1 MKHPTARWCVG
12 CDAKKNRANC
22 ARCDI
27 VPQCGS
33 LGAWG
38 VRKHRL
44 ALSPC
49 PPPRFAIIAGF
60 SAKCTHSRIHAMITL
75 SNLRLQRG
83 QKVLLESANAR
94 IDIGQR
100 VGVIGRNGTGKS
112 SLFALLRGEL
122 HDDAGDVS
130 IPANWV
136 IAHVAQEMP
145 ETEVSA
151 LSYVLAGDDEL
162 SRLNAELAQAEH
174 INDGVA
180 MAHCHTELARI
191 EAYSAPARAAQLLNG
206 LGFAQNLQ
214 DNPVNSFS
222 GGWRMRLNLARALMC
237 RSDLLLLDE
246 PTNHLDLDTVLWLEQ
261 YLKSHPATQL
271 IISHDRD
278 FLDALCTHI
287 IEVAQQTLTL
297 YKGNYTQFERI
308 RGERLA
314 QQQAQYVQQQRHIS
328 HLQSYI
334 NRFRAQA
341 TKARQAQ
348 SRIKALDRLELV
360 AAAHLDSP
368 FTFEFAE
375 LNDLPNPLM
384 QTDGVRLGYGDKILL
399 DKVAFSIQSHDR
411 IGLLGMNG
419 AGKSTLIKA
428 LAQELTP
435 ISGSITSAQ
444 NLRIGYFSQQHL
456 DTLREDESPL
466 WHMQRLAPLEN
477 VQLLRNFLGGFHFQ
491 GDRVGESIENFSGGE
506 KARLALALLI
516 WQKPHLLLL
525 DEPTN
530 HLDLDMRHALTVALQ
545 QFNGALIVVSHDRSL
560 LANCVDDFWL
570 VADGAVRP
578 FEGDLDDYRAWCA
591 KSWQLFKQS
600 ANDDAGSDA
609 SEVVNKKEARQQAA
623 QLRTALNAA
632 QKPLKQKLNTLEKS
646 LQQAQT
652 EQTTVQAWLASEA
665 AYGAEHKDQLAQ
677 SVRRSSE
684 LSAQIEQL
692 EEQWLMLHEE
702 LEAIELQLT
711 QTQ

>member
-1 MKHPTARWCVG
+1 
-12 CDAKKNRANC
+12 
-22 ARCDI
+22 
-27 VPQCGS
+27 
-33 LGAWG
+33 
-38 VRKHRL
+38 
-44 ALSPC
+44 
-49 PPPRFAIIAGF
+49 
-60 SAKCTHSRIHAMITL
+60 MITI

-83 QKVLLESANAR
+83 SKVLLENANAR

-122 HDDAGDVS
+122 HADAGDVI
-130 IPANWV
+130 IPAHWV
-136 IAHVAQEMP
+136 LAHVAQEMP
-145 ETEVSA
+145 ETDESA
-151 LSYVLAGDDEL
+151 LDYVLAGDAEL
-162 SRLNAELAQAEH
+162 VELNAELARAEQAD
-174 INDGVA
+174 DGTQI
-180 MAHCHTELARI
+180 AHCHAELARI
-191 EAYSAPARAAQLLNG
+191 DAYSAPARAAQLLNG

-214 DNPVNSFS
+214 SNPVSAFS

-278 FLDALCTHI
+278 FLDALCTHT
-287 IEVAQQTLTL
+287 IEVAQQTLTS
-297 YKGNYTQFERI
+297 YKGNYTQFERT
-308 RGERLA
+308 RAERLL
-314 QQQAQYVQQQRHIS
+314 QQQAQYTQQQRHIA

-334 NRFRAQA
+334 DRFRAKA

-348 SRIKALDRLELV
+348 SRIKALDRLELI
-360 AAAHLDSP
+360 APAHLDSP

-384 QTDGVRLGYGDKILL
+384 QTDGISLGYGDKPLL
-399 DKVAFSIQSHDR
+399 QKVAFSIQSHDR

-435 ISGSITSAQ
+435 QTGAITTAQ

-466 WHMQRLAPLEN
+466 WHMQKLAPNEN
-477 VQLLRNFLGGFHFQ
+477 LQILRNYLGGFHFQ
-491 GDRVGESIENFSGGE
+491 GERVTESIRDFSGGE

-570 VADGAVRP
+570 VADGTVKP

-591 KSWQLFKQS
+591 QSWQLFKQS
-600 ANDDAGSDA
+600 THDKKTDPN
-609 SEVVNKKEARQQAA
+609 SENAENESSQNKKEARQQAA
-623 QLRTALNAA
+623 QRRNALNAA
-632 QKPLKQKLNTLEKS
+632 QKPLKQKLVKLEKLLEAAQKENAE
-646 LQQAQT
+646 LQN
-652 EQTTVQAWLASEA
+652 WLASEA
-665 AYGAEHKDQLAQ
+665 AYAPEHKDQLA
-677 SVRRSSE
+677 STVRRNSE
-684 LSAQIEQL
+684 LTAQIADL
-692 EEQWLMLHEE
+692 EEQWLALHEE
-702 LEAIELQLT
+702 LEAIEQALELA
-711 QTQ
+711 

>member
-1 MKHPTARWCVG
+1 
-12 CDAKKNRANC
+12 
-22 ARCDI
+22 
-27 VPQCGS
+27 
-33 LGAWG
+33 
-38 VRKHRL
+38 
-44 ALSPC
+44 
-49 PPPRFAIIAGF
+49 
-60 SAKCTHSRIHAMITL
+60 MITIT
-75 SNLRLQRG
+75 NLRLQRG

-94 IDIGQR
+94 VDIGQR

-122 HDDAGDVS
+122 HGDAGDVS
-130 IPANWV
+130 IPSNWV

-145 ETEVSA
+145 ETEMSA
-151 LSYVLAGDDEL
+151 LDYVLEGDEEL
-162 SRLNAELAQAEH
+162 MRLKAELKIAEEQ
-174 INDGVA
+174 NDGVA
-180 MAHCHTELARI
+180 IAHCHSEWARI
-191 EAYSAPARAAQLLNG
+191 DAYSAPARAGQLLNG
-206 LGFAQNLQ
+206 LGFAQSLQ
-214 DNPVNSFS
+214 GNPVNSFS

-278 FLDALCTHI
+278 FLDTLCTHI
-287 IEVAQQTLTL
+287 IEVAQQTLTS

-314 QQQAQYVQQQRHIS
+314 QQQALYAQQQRHIA

-334 NRFRAQA
+334 DRFRAKA

-375 LNDLPNPLM
+375 LHDLPNPLM
-384 QTDGVRLGYGDKILL
+384 QTDGIQLGYGDKTLL

-435 ISGSITSAQ
+435 LSGSITTAQ

-466 WHMQRLAPLEN
+466 WHMQRLAPNEN
-477 VQLLRNFLGGFHFQ
+477 VQVLRNFLGGFHFQ
-491 GDRVGESIENFSGGE
+491 GDRVIERITNFSGGE

-570 VADGAVRP
+570 VANGTVKP
-578 FEGDLDDYRAWCA
+578 FDGDLEDYRAWCA
-591 KSWQLFKQS
+591 KSWQLYQHDKNQANAQESLAESQS
-600 ANDDAGSDA
+600 N
-609 SEVVNKKEARQQAA
+609 VNKREARQQAT
-623 QLRTALNAA
+623 QNRIALANA
-632 QKPLKQKLNTLEKS
+632 QKPLKQQLAKLEKTLHS
-646 LQQAQT
+646 AQT
-652 EQTTVQAWLASEA
+652 EHSELQNWLASES
-665 AYGAEHKDQLAQ
+665 AYAPEHKDSLAEK
-677 SVRRSSE
+677 VRRTSE
-684 LSAQIEQL
+684 LSAQIEAL
-692 EEQWLMLHEE
+692 EEEWLLLHEQ
-702 LEAIELQLT
+702 LEAIENEMSA
-711 QTQ
+711 

>member
-1 MKHPTARWCVG
+1 
-12 CDAKKNRANC
+12 
-22 ARCDI
+22 
-27 VPQCGS
+27 
-33 LGAWG
+33 
-38 VRKHRL
+38 
-44 ALSPC
+44 
-49 PPPRFAIIAGF
+49 
-60 SAKCTHSRIHAMITL
+60 MITL

-83 QKVLLESANAR
+83 QKVLLENANAR

-100 VGVIGRNGTGKS
+100 VGIIGRNGTGKS

-122 HDDAGDVS
+122 HADAGDVI
-130 IPANWV
+130 IPAHWV
-136 IAHVAQEMP
+136 LAHVAQEMP
-145 ETEVSA
+145 ETDESA
-151 LSYVLAGDDEL
+151 LDYVLAGDGEL
-162 SRLNAELAQAEH
+162 VELNAELARAEQAD
-174 INDGVA
+174 DGTQI
-180 MAHCHTELARI
+180 AHCHAELARI
-191 EAYSAPARAAQLLNG
+191 DAYSAPARAAQLLNG

-214 DNPVNSFS
+214 SNPVSSFS

-278 FLDALCTHI
+278 FLDALCTHT
-287 IEVAQQTLTL
+287 IEVAQQTLTS
-297 YKGNYTQFERI
+297 YKGNYTQFERT
-308 RGERLA
+308 RAERLL
-314 QQQAQYVQQQRHIS
+314 QQQAQYAQQQRHIA

-334 NRFRAQA
+334 DRFRAKA

-348 SRIKALDRLELV
+348 SRIKALDRLELI
-360 AAAHLDSP
+360 APAHLDSP

-384 QTDGVRLGYGDKILL
+384 QTDGISLGYGDKTLL
-399 DKVAFSIQSHDR
+399 HKVAFSIQSHDR

-435 ISGSITSAQ
+435 LTGTITTAQ

-466 WHMQRLAPLEN
+466 WHMQKLAPDEN
-477 VQLLRNFLGGFHFQ
+477 WQILRNYLGGFHFQ
-491 GDRVGESIENFSGGE
+491 GERVTESIRDFSGGE

-570 VADGAVRP
+570 VADGTVKP

-591 KSWQLFKQS
+591 QSWQLFKQS
-600 ANDDAGSDA
+600 AHDKKTDPNNENGENES
-609 SEVVNKKEARQQAA
+609 SQNKKEARQQAA
-623 QLRTALNAA
+623 QRRNALNAA
-632 QKPLKQKLNTLEKS
+632 QKPLKQKLEKLEKQLEAAQKENTE
-646 LQQAQT
+646 LQN
-652 EQTTVQAWLASEA
+652 WLASEA
-665 AYGAEHKDQLAQ
+665 AYAPEHKDQLANA
-677 SVRRSSE
+677 VRRNSE
-684 LSAQIEQL
+684 LTAQITEL
-692 EEQWLMLHEE
+692 EEQWLALHEE
-702 LEAIELQLT
+702 LETIERELELS
-711 QTQ
+711 

>member
-1 MKHPTARWCVG
+1 
-12 CDAKKNRANC
+12 
-22 ARCDI
+22 
-27 VPQCGS
+27 
-33 LGAWG
+33 
-38 VRKHRL
+38 
-44 ALSPC
+44 
-49 PPPRFAIIAGF
+49 
-60 SAKCTHSRIHAMITL
+60 MITI

-83 QKVLLESANAR
+83 SKVLLENANAR

-122 HDDAGDVS
+122 HADAGDVI
-130 IPANWV
+130 IPAHWV
-136 IAHVAQEMP
+136 LAHVAQEMP
-145 ETEVSA
+145 ETDESA
-151 LSYVLAGDDEL
+151 LDYVLAGDAEL
-162 SRLNAELAQAEH
+162 VELNAELARAEQAD
-174 INDGVA
+174 DGTQI
-180 MAHCHTELARI
+180 AHCHAELARI
-191 EAYSAPARAAQLLNG
+191 DAYSAPARAAQLLNG

-214 DNPVNSFS
+214 SNPVSSFS

-261 YLKSHPATQL
+261 YLKSHSATQL

-278 FLDALCTHI
+278 FLDALCTHT
-287 IEVAQQTLTL
+287 IEVAQQTLTS
-297 YKGNYTQFERI
+297 YKGNYSQFERT
-308 RGERLA
+308 RAERLL
-314 QQQAQYVQQQRHIS
+314 QQQAQYAQQQRHIA

-334 NRFRAQA
+334 DRFRAKA

-348 SRIKALDRLELV
+348 SRIKALDRLELI
-360 AAAHLDSP
+360 APAHLDSP

-384 QTDGVRLGYGDKILL
+384 QTDGISLGYGDQPLL
-399 DKVAFSIQSHDR
+399 QKVAFSIQSHDR

-428 LAQELTP
+428 LAQELAPLT
-435 ISGSITSAQ
+435 GAITTAQ

-466 WHMQRLAPLEN
+466 WHMQKLAPDEN
-477 VQLLRNFLGGFHFQ
+477 WQILRNYLGGFHFQ
-491 GDRVGESIENFSGGE
+491 GERVTESIRDFSGGE

-570 VADGAVRP
+570 VADGTVKP

-591 KSWQLFKQS
+591 QSWQLFKQS
-600 ANDDAGSDA
+600 THDKKTDPNNENGENES
-609 SEVVNKKEARQQAA
+609 SQNKKEARQQAA
-623 QLRTALNAA
+623 QRRNALNAA
-632 QKPLKQKLNTLEKS
+632 QKPLKQKLIKLEKQLEAAQKENTE
-646 LQQAQT
+646 LQN
-652 EQTTVQAWLASEA
+652 WLASEA
-665 AYGAEHKDQLAQ
+665 AYAPEHKDQLA
-677 SVRRSSE
+677 STVRRNSE
-684 LSAQIEQL
+684 LTAQIADL
-692 EEQWLMLHEE
+692 EEQWLALHEE
-702 LEAIELQLT
+702 LEAIEQALELA
-711 QTQ
+711 

>member
-1 MKHPTARWCVG
+1 
-12 CDAKKNRANC
+12 
-22 ARCDI
+22 
-27 VPQCGS
+27 
-33 LGAWG
+33 
-38 VRKHRL
+38 
-44 ALSPC
+44 
-49 PPPRFAIIAGF
+49 
-60 SAKCTHSRIHAMITL
+60 MINI

-83 QKVLLESANAR
+83 QKVLLENANAR
-94 IDIGQR
+94 IDVGQR
-100 VGVIGRNGTGKS
+100 IGIIGRNGTGKS

-122 HDDAGDVS
+122 HADMGDVH
-130 IPANWV
+130 IPAQWV

-145 ETEVSA
+145 ETDMSA
-151 LSYVLAGDDEL
+151 LDYVLAGD
-162 SRLNAELAQAEH
+162 AELLELNHALAKAETD
-174 INDGVA
+174 NDGTHI
-180 MAHCHTELARI
+180 AHCHAELARI
-191 EAYSAPARAAQLLNG
+191 DAYSAPSRAAQLLNG

-214 DNPVNSFS
+214 SNAVNSFS

-278 FLDALCTHI
+278 FLDALCTHT
-287 IEVAQQTLTL
+287 IEVAQQTLTS
-297 YKGNYTQFERI
+297 YKGNYSQFERT
-308 RGERLA
+308 RAERLL
-314 QQQAQYVQQQRHIS
+314 QQQAQYAQQQRHIA

-334 NRFRAQA
+334 DRFRAKA

-348 SRIKALDRLELV
+348 SRIKALDRLELI
-360 AAAHLDSP
+360 APAHLDSP

-384 QTDGVRLGYGDKILL
+384 QTDDISLGYGDKTLL
-399 DKVAFSIQSHDR
+399 HKVAFSIQSHDR

-435 ISGSITSAQ
+435 LTGEITTAQ

-466 WHMQRLAPLEN
+466 WHMQKLAPEANL
-477 VQLLRNFLGGFHFQ
+477 QLLRNYLGGFHFQ
-491 GDRVGESIENFSGGE
+491 GDRVTESIENFSGGE

-570 VADGAVRP
+570 VADGTVKP
-578 FEGDLDDYRAWCA
+578 FDGDLDDYRAWCA
-591 KSWQLFKQS
+591 QSWQLFKRSTHES
-600 ANDDAGSDA
+600 AKNAENSDDAGNNDSTQ
-609 SEVVNKKEARQQAA
+609 NKKEARQQAA
-623 QLRTALNAA
+623 QRRTALNAA
-632 QKPLKQKLNTLEKS
+632 QKPLKQQLEKCEKQLEAAQKENTE
-646 LQQAQT
+646 LQN
-652 EQTTVQAWLASEA
+652 WLASEA
-665 AYGAEHKDQLAQ
+665 AYAPEHKDQLATA
-677 SVRRSSE
+677 VRRNSE
-684 LSAQIEQL
+684 LNAQIAQL
-692 EEQWLMLHEE
+692 EEQWLELHEE
-702 LEAIELQLT
+702 LEAIERELALP
-711 QTQ
+711 

>member
-1 MKHPTARWCVG
+1 
-12 CDAKKNRANC
+12 
-22 ARCDI
+22 
-27 VPQCGS
+27 
-33 LGAWG
+33 
-38 VRKHRL
+38 
-44 ALSPC
+44 
-49 PPPRFAIIAGF
+49 
-60 SAKCTHSRIHAMITL
+60 MITIT
-75 SNLRLQRG
+75 NLRLQRG

-94 IDIGQR
+94 VDIGQR

-122 HDDAGDVS
+122 HGDAGDVS
-130 IPANWV
+130 IPSNWV

-145 ETEVSA
+145 ETEMSA
-151 LSYVLAGDDEL
+151 LDYVLEGDEEL
-162 SRLNAELAQAEH
+162 MRLKAELKIAEEQ
-174 INDGVA
+174 NDGVA
-180 MAHCHTELARI
+180 IAHCHSELARI
-191 EAYSAPARAAQLLNG
+191 DAYSAPARAGQLLNG
-206 LGFAQNLQ
+206 LGFAQSLQ
-214 DNPVNSFS
+214 GNPVNSFS

-278 FLDALCTHI
+278 FLDTLCTHI
-287 IEVAQQTLTL
+287 IEVAQQTLTS

-314 QQQAQYVQQQRHIS
+314 QQQALYAQQQRHIA

-334 NRFRAQA
+334 DRFRAKA

-375 LNDLPNPLM
+375 LHDLPNPLM
-384 QTDGVRLGYGDKILL
+384 QTDGIRLGYGEKVLLSKI
-399 DKVAFSIQSHDR
+399 AFSIQSHDR

-435 ISGSITSAQ
+435 LSGSITTAQ

-466 WHMQRLAPLEN
+466 WHMQRLAPNEN
-477 VQLLRNFLGGFHFQ
+477 VQVLRNFLGGFHFQ
-491 GDRVGESIENFSGGE
+491 GDRVIERITNFSGGE

-570 VADGAVRP
+570 VANGTVKP
-578 FEGDLDDYRAWCA
+578 FDGDLEDYRAWCA
-591 KSWQLFKQS
+591 KSWQLYQHDKNQANAQEPLAESQS
-600 ANDDAGSDA
+600 N
-609 SEVVNKKEARQQAA
+609 VNKREARQQAT
-623 QLRTALNAA
+623 QNRIALANA
-632 QKPLKQKLNTLEKS
+632 QKPLKQQLAKLEKTLHS
-646 LQQAQT
+646 AQT
-652 EQTTVQAWLASEA
+652 EHSELQNWLASES
-665 AYGAEHKDQLAQ
+665 AYAPEHKDSLAEK
-677 SVRRSSE
+677 VRRTSE
-684 LSAQIEQL
+684 LSAQIEAL
-692 EEQWLMLHEE
+692 EEEWLLLHEQ
-702 LEAIELQLT
+702 LEAIENEMSA
-711 QTQ
+711 

>member
-1 MKHPTARWCVG
+1 
-12 CDAKKNRANC
+12 
-22 ARCDI
+22 
-27 VPQCGS
+27 
-33 LGAWG
+33 
-38 VRKHRL
+38 
-44 ALSPC
+44 
-49 PPPRFAIIAGF
+49 
-60 SAKCTHSRIHAMITL
+60 MITL

-83 QKVLLESANAR
+83 QKVLLENANAR

-100 VGVIGRNGTGKS
+100 VGIIGRNGTGKS

-122 HDDAGDVS
+122 HADAGDVI
-130 IPANWV
+130 IPAHWV
-136 IAHVAQEMP
+136 LAHVAQEMP
-145 ETEVSA
+145 ETDESA
-151 LSYVLAGDDEL
+151 LDYVLAGDAEL
-162 SRLNAELAQAEH
+162 VELNAELTRAEQAD
-174 INDGVA
+174 DGTQI
-180 MAHCHTELARI
+180 AHCHAELARI
-191 EAYSAPARAAQLLNG
+191 DAYSAPARAAQLLNG

-214 DNPVNSFS
+214 SNPVSSFS

-278 FLDALCTHI
+278 FLDALCTHT
-287 IEVAQQTLTL
+287 IEVAQQTLTS
-297 YKGNYTQFERI
+297 YKGNYTQFERT
-308 RGERLA
+308 RAERLL
-314 QQQAQYVQQQRHIS
+314 QQQAQYAQQQRHIA

-334 NRFRAQA
+334 DRFRAKA

-348 SRIKALDRLELV
+348 SRIKALDRLELI
-360 AAAHLDSP
+360 APAHLDSP

-384 QTDGVRLGYGDKILL
+384 QTDGISLGYGDKPLL
-399 DKVAFSIQSHDR
+399 QKVAFSIQSHDR

-435 ISGSITSAQ
+435 LTGTITTAQ

-466 WHMQRLAPLEN
+466 WHMQKLAPDEN
-477 VQLLRNFLGGFHFQ
+477 WQILRNYLGGFHFQ
-491 GDRVGESIENFSGGE
+491 GERVTESIRDFSGGE

-570 VADGAVRP
+570 VADGTVKP

-591 KSWQLFKQS
+591 QSWQLFKQS
-600 ANDDAGSDA
+600 AHDKKTDPNNENGENES
-609 SEVVNKKEARQQAA
+609 SQNKKEARQQAA
-623 QLRTALNAA
+623 QRRNALNAA
-632 QKPLKQKLNTLEKS
+632 QKPLKQKLEKLEKQLEAAQKENTE
-646 LQQAQT
+646 LQN
-652 EQTTVQAWLASEA
+652 WLASEA
-665 AYGAEHKDQLAQ
+665 AYAPEHKDQLATA
-677 SVRRSSE
+677 VRRNSE
-684 LSAQIEQL
+684 LTAQIAEL
-692 EEQWLMLHEE
+692 EEQWLALHEE
-702 LEAIELQLT
+702 LETIEQVLELS
-711 QTQ
+711 

>member
-1 MKHPTARWCVG
+1 
-12 CDAKKNRANC
+12 
-22 ARCDI
+22 
-27 VPQCGS
+27 
-33 LGAWG
+33 
-38 VRKHRL
+38 
-44 ALSPC
+44 
-49 PPPRFAIIAGF
+49 
-60 SAKCTHSRIHAMITL
+60 MITL

-83 QKVLLESANAR
+83 QKVLLENANAR

-100 VGVIGRNGTGKS
+100 VGIIGRNGTGKS
-112 SLFALLRGEL
+112 SLFALLRSEL
-122 HDDAGDVS
+122 HADAGDVI
-130 IPANWV
+130 IPAHWV
-136 IAHVAQEMP
+136 LAHVAQEMP
-145 ETEVSA
+145 ETDESA
-151 LSYVLAGDDEL
+151 LDYVLAGDAEL
-162 SRLNAELAQAEH
+162 VELNAELTRAEQAD
-174 INDGVA
+174 DGTQI
-180 MAHCHTELARI
+180 AHCHAELARI
-191 EAYSAPARAAQLLNG
+191 DAYSAPARAAQLLNG

-214 DNPVNSFS
+214 SNPVSSFS

-278 FLDALCTHI
+278 FLDALCTHT
-287 IEVAQQTLTL
+287 IEVAQQTLTS
-297 YKGNYTQFERI
+297 YKGNYTQFERT
-308 RGERLA
+308 RAERLL
-314 QQQAQYVQQQRHIS
+314 QQQAQYAQQQRHIA

-334 NRFRAQA
+334 DRFRAKA

-348 SRIKALDRLELV
+348 SRIKALDRLELI
-360 AAAHLDSP
+360 APAHLDSP

-384 QTDGVRLGYGDKILL
+384 QTDGISLGYGDKTLL
-399 DKVAFSIQSHDR
+399 HKVAFSIQSHDR

-435 ISGSITSAQ
+435 LTGTITTAQ

-466 WHMQRLAPLEN
+466 WHMQKLAPDEN
-477 VQLLRNFLGGFHFQ
+477 WQILRNYLGGFHFQ
-491 GDRVGESIENFSGGE
+491 GERVTESIRDFSGGE

-570 VADGAVRP
+570 VADGTVKP

-591 KSWQLFKQS
+591 QSWQLFKQS
-600 ANDDAGSDA
+600 THDKKSDPN
-609 SEVVNKKEARQQAA
+609 SENSESESSQNKKEARQQAA
-623 QLRTALNAA
+623 QRRNALNAA
-632 QKPLKQKLNTLEKS
+632 QKPLKQKLEKLEKQLEAAQKENTE
-646 LQQAQT
+646 LQN
-652 EQTTVQAWLASEA
+652 WLASEA
-665 AYGAEHKDQLAQ
+665 AYAPEHKDQLANA
-677 SVRRSSE
+677 VRRNSE
-684 LSAQIEQL
+684 LTAQITEL
-692 EEQWLMLHEE
+692 EEQWLALHEE
-702 LEAIELQLT
+702 LETIERELELS
-711 QTQ
+711 

>member
-1 MKHPTARWCVG
+1 
-12 CDAKKNRANC
+12 
-22 ARCDI
+22 
-27 VPQCGS
+27 
-33 LGAWG
+33 
-38 VRKHRL
+38 
-44 ALSPC
+44 
-49 PPPRFAIIAGF
+49 
-60 SAKCTHSRIHAMITL
+60 MITL

-83 QKVLLESANAR
+83 QKVLLENANAR

-100 VGVIGRNGTGKS
+100 VGIIGRNGTGKS

-122 HDDAGDVS
+122 HADAGDVI
-130 IPANWV
+130 IPAHWV
-136 IAHVAQEMP
+136 LAHVAQEMP
-145 ETEVSA
+145 ETDESA
-151 LSYVLAGDDEL
+151 LDYVLAGDGEL
-162 SRLNAELAQAEH
+162 VELNAELARAEQAD
-174 INDGVA
+174 DGTQI
-180 MAHCHTELARI
+180 AHCHAELARI
-191 EAYSAPARAAQLLNG
+191 DAYSAPARAAQLLNG

-214 DNPVNSFS
+214 SNPVSSFS

-278 FLDALCTHI
+278 FLDALCTHT
-287 IEVAQQTLTL
+287 IEVAQQTLTS
-297 YKGNYTQFERI
+297 YKGNYTQFERT
-308 RGERLA
+308 RAERLL
-314 QQQAQYVQQQRHIS
+314 QQQAQYAQQQRHIA

-334 NRFRAQA
+334 DRFRAKA

-348 SRIKALDRLELV
+348 SRIKALDRLELI
-360 AAAHLDSP
+360 APAHLDSP

-384 QTDGVRLGYGDKILL
+384 QTDGISLGYGDKTLL
-399 DKVAFSIQSHDR
+399 HKVAFSIQSHDR

-435 ISGSITSAQ
+435 LTGTITTAQ

-466 WHMQRLAPLEN
+466 WHMQKLAPDEN
-477 VQLLRNFLGGFHFQ
+477 WQILRNYLGGFHFQ
-491 GDRVGESIENFSGGE
+491 GERVTESIRDFSGGE

-570 VADGAVRP
+570 VADGTVKP

-591 KSWQLFKQS
+591 QSWQLFKQS
-600 ANDDAGSDA
+600 THDKKSDPN
-609 SEVVNKKEARQQAA
+609 SENSESESSQNKKEARQQAA
-623 QLRTALNAA
+623 QRRNALNAA
-632 QKPLKQKLNTLEKS
+632 QKPLKQKLEKLEKQLEAAQKENTE
-646 LQQAQT
+646 LQN
-652 EQTTVQAWLASEA
+652 WLASEA
-665 AYGAEHKDQLAQ
+665 AYAPEHKDQLANA
-677 SVRRSSE
+677 VRRNSE
-684 LSAQIEQL
+684 LTAQITEL
-692 EEQWLMLHEE
+692 EEQWLALHEE
-702 LEAIELQLT
+702 LETIERELELS
-711 QTQ
+711 

>member
-1 MKHPTARWCVG
+1 
-12 CDAKKNRANC
+12 
-22 ARCDI
+22 
-27 VPQCGS
+27 
-33 LGAWG
+33 
-38 VRKHRL
+38 
-44 ALSPC
+44 
-49 PPPRFAIIAGF
+49 
-60 SAKCTHSRIHAMITL
+60 MITI

-83 QKVLLESANAR
+83 QKVLLENANAR

-100 VGVIGRNGTGKS
+100 VGIIGRNGTGKS
-112 SLFALLRGEL
+112 SLFALLRSEL
-122 HDDAGDVS
+122 HADAGDVI
-130 IPANWV
+130 IPAHWV
-136 IAHVAQEMP
+136 LAHVAQEMP
-145 ETEVSA
+145 ETDESA
-151 LSYVLAGDDEL
+151 LDYVLAGDAEL
-162 SRLNAELAQAEH
+162 VELNAELARAEQAD
-174 INDGVA
+174 DGTQI
-180 MAHCHTELARI
+180 AHCHAELARI
-191 EAYSAPARAAQLLNG
+191 DAYSAPARAAQLLNG

-214 DNPVNSFS
+214 SNPVSSFS

-261 YLKSHPATQL
+261 YLKSHSATQL

-278 FLDALCTHI
+278 FLDALCTHT
-287 IEVAQQTLTL
+287 IEVAQQTLTS
-297 YKGNYTQFERI
+297 YKGNYSQFERT
-308 RGERLA
+308 RAERLL
-314 QQQAQYVQQQRHIS
+314 QQQAQYAQQQRHIA

-334 NRFRAQA
+334 DRFRAKA

-348 SRIKALDRLELV
+348 SRIKALDRLELI
-360 AAAHLDSP
+360 APAHLDSP

-384 QTDGVRLGYGDKILL
+384 QTDGISLGYGDQPLL
-399 DKVAFSIQSHDR
+399 QKVAFSIQSHDR

-435 ISGSITSAQ
+435 QTGTITTAQ

-466 WHMQRLAPLEN
+466 WHMQKLAPDEN
-477 VQLLRNFLGGFHFQ
+477 WQILRNYLGGFHFQ
-491 GDRVGESIENFSGGE
+491 GERVTESIRDFSGGE

-570 VADGAVRP
+570 VADGTVKP

-591 KSWQLFKQS
+591 QSWQLFKQS
-600 ANDDAGSDA
+600 THDKKTDPNNENGENES
-609 SEVVNKKEARQQAA
+609 SQNKKEARQQAA
-623 QLRTALNAA
+623 QRRNALNAA
-632 QKPLKQKLNTLEKS
+632 QKPLKQKLIKLEKQLEAAQKENTE
-646 LQQAQT
+646 LQN
-652 EQTTVQAWLASEA
+652 WLASEA
-665 AYGAEHKDQLAQ
+665 AYAPEHKDQLA
-677 SVRRSSE
+677 STVRRNSE
-684 LSAQIEQL
+684 LTAQIADL
-692 EEQWLMLHEE
+692 EEQWLALHEE
-702 LEAIELQLT
+702 LEAIEQALELA
-711 QTQ
+711 

>member
-1 MKHPTARWCVG
+1 
-12 CDAKKNRANC
+12 
-22 ARCDI
+22 
-27 VPQCGS
+27 
-33 LGAWG
+33 
-38 VRKHRL
+38 
-44 ALSPC
+44 
-49 PPPRFAIIAGF
+49 
-60 SAKCTHSRIHAMITL
+60 MITI

-83 QKVLLESANAR
+83 QKALLESANAR

-100 VGVIGRNGTGKS
+100 VGIIGRNGTGKS

-122 HDDAGDVS
+122 HADSGDVY

-145 ETEVSA
+145 ETDISA
-151 LSYVLAGDDEL
+151 LDYVLEGDDEL
-162 SRLNAELAQAEH
+162 MQLNAELAHAEQVD
-174 INDGVA
+174 DGTQI
-180 MAHCHTELARI
+180 AHCHAELARI
-191 EAYSAPARAAQLLNG
+191 DAYSAPARAAQLLNG

-214 DNPVNSFS
+214 SNPVSSFS

-278 FLDALCTHI
+278 FLDTLCTHV
-287 IEVAQQTLTL
+287 IEVAQQTLTS
-297 YKGNYTQFERI
+297 YKGNYTQFERT
-308 RGERLA
+308 RAERLL
-314 QQQAQYVQQQRHIS
+314 QQQAQYAQQQRHIS

-334 NRFRAQA
+334 DRFRAKA

-348 SRIKALDRLELV
+348 SRIKALDRLELI
-360 AAAHLDSP
+360 APAHLDSP

-384 QTDGVRLGYGDKILL
+384 QTDRINLGYGDNPLL
-399 DKVAFSIQSHDR
+399 QNVAFSIQSHDR

-428 LAQELTP
+428 LAQELAP
-435 ISGSITSAQ
+435 LSGSITTAQ

-466 WHMQRLAPLEN
+466 WHMQKLAPDANLQ
-477 VQLLRNFLGGFHFQ
+477 VLRNYLGGFHFQ
-491 GDRVGESIENFSGGE
+491 GDRVNESIQDFSGGE

-516 WQKPHLLLL
+516 WKKPHLLLL

-570 VADGAVRP
+570 VANGTVKP

-591 KSWQLFKQS
+591 QTWQLFKQS
-600 ANDDAGSDA
+600 THDSAKNTEDADS
-609 SEVVNKKEARQQAA
+609 SINKKEARQQAA
-623 QLRTALNAA
+623 QRRSALNAA
-632 QKPLKQKLNTLEKS
+632 QKPLKQKLAKVEKALETAQS
-646 LQQAQT
+646 EQSELQI
-652 EQTTVQAWLASEA
+652 WLASEA
-665 AYGAEHKDQLAQ
+665 AYASEHKDQLAL
-677 SVRRSSE
+677 SVRRNSE
-684 LSAQIEQL
+684 LDTQIAQL
-692 EEQWLMLHEE
+692 EEQWLELHEE
-702 LEAIELQLT
+702 LESIEQELN
-711 QTQ
+711 

>member
-1 MKHPTARWCVG
+1 
-12 CDAKKNRANC
+12 
-22 ARCDI
+22 
-27 VPQCGS
+27 
-33 LGAWG
+33 
-38 VRKHRL
+38 
-44 ALSPC
+44 
-49 PPPRFAIIAGF
+49 
-60 SAKCTHSRIHAMITL
+60 MITIT
-75 SNLRLQRG
+75 NLRLQRG

-94 IDIGQR
+94 VDIGQR

-122 HDDAGDVS
+122 HGDAGDVS
-130 IPANWV
+130 IPSNWV

-145 ETEVSA
+145 ETEMSA
-151 LSYVLAGDDEL
+151 LDYVLEGDEEL
-162 SRLNAELAQAEH
+162 MRLKAELKIAEEQ
-174 INDGVA
+174 NDGVA
-180 MAHCHTELARI
+180 IAHCHSELARI
-191 EAYSAPARAAQLLNG
+191 DAYSAPARAGQLLNG
-206 LGFAQNLQ
+206 LGFAQSLQ
-214 DNPVNSFS
+214 GNPVNSFS

-278 FLDALCTHI
+278 FLDTLCTHI
-287 IEVAQQTLTL
+287 IEVAQQTLTS

-314 QQQAQYVQQQRHIS
+314 QQQALYAQQQRHIA

-334 NRFRAQA
+334 DRFRAKA

-375 LNDLPNPLM
+375 LHDLPNPLM
-384 QTDGVRLGYGDKILL
+384 QTDGIRLGYGEKVLLSKIS
-399 DKVAFSIQSHDR
+399 FSIQSHDR

-435 ISGSITSAQ
+435 LSGSITTAQ

-466 WHMQRLAPLEN
+466 WHMQRLAPNEN
-477 VQLLRNFLGGFHFQ
+477 VQVLRNFLGGFHFQ
-491 GDRVGESIENFSGGE
+491 GDRVIERITNFSGGE

-570 VADGAVRP
+570 VANGTVKP
-578 FEGDLDDYRAWCA
+578 FDGDLEDYRAWCA
-591 KSWQLFKQS
+591 KSWQLYQHDKNQANAQESLAESQS
-600 ANDDAGSDA
+600 N
-609 SEVVNKKEARQQAA
+609 VNKREARQQAT
-623 QLRTALNAA
+623 QNRIALANA
-632 QKPLKQKLNTLEKS
+632 QKPLKQQLAKLEKTLHS
-646 LQQAQT
+646 AQT
-652 EQTTVQAWLASEA
+652 EHSELQNWLASES
-665 AYGAEHKDQLAQ
+665 AYAPEHKDSLAEK
-677 SVRRSSE
+677 VRRTSE
-684 LSAQIEQL
+684 LSAQIEAL
-692 EEQWLMLHEE
+692 EEEWLLLHEQ
-702 LEAIELQLT
+702 LEAIENEMSA
-711 QTQ
+711 

>member
-1 MKHPTARWCVG
+1 
-12 CDAKKNRANC
+12 
-22 ARCDI
+22 
-27 VPQCGS
+27 
-33 LGAWG
+33 
-38 VRKHRL
+38 
-44 ALSPC
+44 
-49 PPPRFAIIAGF
+49 
-60 SAKCTHSRIHAMITL
+60 MITL

-94 IDIGQR
+94 IDVGQR

-112 SLFALLRGEL
+112 SLFALLRGQL
-122 HDDAGDVS
+122 HGDAGDVR
-130 IPANWV
+130 IPTNWV

-145 ETEVSA
+145 ETEMSA
-151 LSYVLAGDDEL
+151 VDYVLEGDEEL
-162 SRLNAELAQAEH
+162 VRLNAELHIAEEQ
-174 INDGVA
+174 NDGVA

-191 EAYSAPARAAQLLNG
+191 DAYSAPARAAQLLNG

-214 DNPVNSFS
+214 ANAVNSFS

-261 YLKSHPATQL
+261 YLKTHPATQL

-287 IEVAQQTLTL
+287 IEVAQQTLTS

-308 RGERLA
+308 RGERLM
-314 QQQAQYVQQQRHIS
+314 QQQAQFAQQQRHIA

-334 NRFRAQA
+334 DRFRAQA

-384 QTDGVRLGYGDKILL
+384 QTDGIKLGYGDKVLL

-428 LAQELTP
+428 LAQELAPLT
-435 ISGSITSAQ
+435 GEVTTAQ

-466 WHMQRLAPLEN
+466 WHMQRLAPNEN
-477 VQLLRNFLGGFHFQ
+477 VQVLRNYLGGFHFQ
-491 GDRVGESIENFSGGE
+491 GDRVVEAITNFSGGE

-570 VADGAVRP
+570 VADGTVKP

-591 KSWQLFKQS
+591 KSWQLFKQDQREQPNAS
-600 ANDDAGSDA
+600 NANNTNDADS
-609 SEVVNKKEARQQAA
+609 SNLNKREARQQAT
-623 QLRTALNAA
+623 QNRIALANA
-632 QKPLKQKLNTLEKS
+632 QKPLKQKLAKLEKALHS
-646 LQQAQT
+646 AQAEHSELQN
-652 EQTTVQAWLASEA
+652 WLAAES
-665 AYGAEHKDQLAQ
+665 AYAPEHKDTLADK
-677 SVRRSSE
+677 VRRTSE
-684 LSAQIEQL
+684 LAAQIETL
-692 EEQWLMLHEE
+692 EEDWLMLHEE
-702 LEAIELQLT
+702 LEAIETQLNV
-711 QTQ
+711 

>member
-1 MKHPTARWCVG
+1 
-12 CDAKKNRANC
+12 
-22 ARCDI
+22 
-27 VPQCGS
+27 
-33 LGAWG
+33 
-38 VRKHRL
+38 
-44 ALSPC
+44 
-49 PPPRFAIIAGF
+49 
-60 SAKCTHSRIHAMITL
+60 MITIT
-75 SNLRLQRG
+75 NLRLQRG

-94 IDIGQR
+94 VDIGQR

-122 HDDAGDVS
+122 HGDAGDVS
-130 IPANWV
+130 IPSNWV

-145 ETEVSA
+145 ETEMSA
-151 LSYVLAGDDEL
+151 LDYVLEGDEEL
-162 SRLNAELAQAEH
+162 MRLKAELKIAEEQ
-174 INDGVA
+174 NDGVA
-180 MAHCHTELARI
+180 IAHCHSEWARI
-191 EAYSAPARAAQLLNG
+191 DAYSAPARAGQLLNG
-206 LGFAQNLQ
+206 LGFAQSLQ
-214 DNPVNSFS
+214 GNPVNSFS

-278 FLDALCTHI
+278 FLDTLCTHI
-287 IEVAQQTLTL
+287 IEVAQQTLTS

-314 QQQAQYVQQQRHIS
+314 QQQALYAQQQRHIA

-334 NRFRAQA
+334 DRFRAKA

-360 AAAHLDSP
+360 ATAHLDSP

-375 LNDLPNPLM
+375 LHDLPNPLM
-384 QTDGVRLGYGDKILL
+384 QTDGIQLGYGDKTLL

-435 ISGSITSAQ
+435 LSGNITTAQ

-466 WHMQRLAPLEN
+466 WHMQRLAPNEN
-477 VQLLRNFLGGFHFQ
+477 VQVLRNFLGGFHFQ
-491 GDRVGESIENFSGGE
+491 GDRVIERITNFSGGE

-570 VADGAVRP
+570 VANGTVKP
-578 FEGDLDDYRAWCA
+578 FDGDLEDYRAWCA
-591 KSWQLFKQS
+591 KSWQLYQHDKNQANAQESLAESQS
-600 ANDDAGSDA
+600 N
-609 SEVVNKKEARQQAA
+609 VNKREARQQAT
-623 QLRTALNAA
+623 QNRIALANA
-632 QKPLKQKLNTLEKS
+632 QKPLKQQLAKLEKTLHS
-646 LQQAQT
+646 AQT
-652 EQTTVQAWLASEA
+652 EHSELQNWLASES
-665 AYGAEHKDQLAQ
+665 AYAPEHKDSLAEK
-677 SVRRSSE
+677 VRRTSE
-684 LSAQIEQL
+684 LSAQIEAL
-692 EEQWLMLHEE
+692 EEEWLLLHEQ
-702 LEAIELQLT
+702 LEAIENEMSA
-711 QTQ
+711 

>member
-1 MKHPTARWCVG
+1 
-12 CDAKKNRANC
+12 
-22 ARCDI
+22 
-27 VPQCGS
+27 
-33 LGAWG
+33 
-38 VRKHRL
+38 
-44 ALSPC
+44 
-49 PPPRFAIIAGF
+49 
-60 SAKCTHSRIHAMITL
+60 MITI

-100 VGVIGRNGTGKS
+100 VGIIGRNGTGKS

-122 HDDAGDVS
+122 HADSGDVY

-145 ETEVSA
+145 ETDISA
-151 LSYVLAGDDEL
+151 LDYVLEGDDEL
-162 SRLNAELAQAEH
+162 MQLNAELAHAEQVD
-174 INDGVA
+174 DGTQI
-180 MAHCHTELARI
+180 AHCHAELARI
-191 EAYSAPARAAQLLNG
+191 DAYSAPARAAQLLNG

-214 DNPVNSFS
+214 SNPVSSFS

-278 FLDALCTHI
+278 FLDTLCTHV
-287 IEVAQQTLTL
+287 IEVAQQTLTS
-297 YKGNYTQFERI
+297 YKGNYTQFERT
-308 RGERLA
+308 RAERLL
-314 QQQAQYVQQQRHIS
+314 QQQAQYAQQQRHIS

-334 NRFRAQA
+334 DRFRAKA

-348 SRIKALDRLELV
+348 SRIKALDRLELI
-360 AAAHLDSP
+360 APAHLDSP

-384 QTDGVRLGYGDKILL
+384 QTDRINLGYGDNPLL
-399 DKVAFSIQSHDR
+399 QNVAFSIQSHDR

-428 LAQELTP
+428 LAQELAP
-435 ISGSITSAQ
+435 LSGSITTAQ

-466 WHMQRLAPLEN
+466 WHMQKLAPDANLQ
-477 VQLLRNFLGGFHFQ
+477 VLRNYLGGFHFQ
-491 GDRVGESIENFSGGE
+491 GDRVNESIQDFSGGE

-516 WQKPHLLLL
+516 WKKPHLLLL

-570 VADGAVRP
+570 VANGTVKP

-591 KSWQLFKQS
+591 QTWQLFKQS
-600 ANDDAGSDA
+600 THDSAKNTEDADS
-609 SEVVNKKEARQQAA
+609 SINKKEARQQAA
-623 QLRTALNAA
+623 QRRSALNAA
-632 QKPLKQKLNTLEKS
+632 QKPLKQKLAKVEKALETAQS
-646 LQQAQT
+646 EQSELQI
-652 EQTTVQAWLASEA
+652 WLASEA
-665 AYGAEHKDQLAQ
+665 AYASEHKDQLAL
-677 SVRRSSE
+677 SVRRNSE
-684 LSAQIEQL
+684 LDTQIAQL
-692 EEQWLMLHEE
+692 EEQWLELHEE
-702 LEAIELQLT
+702 LESIEQELN
-711 QTQ
+711 

>member
-1 MKHPTARWCVG
+1 
-12 CDAKKNRANC
+12 
-22 ARCDI
+22 
-27 VPQCGS
+27 
-33 LGAWG
+33 
-38 VRKHRL
+38 
-44 ALSPC
+44 
-49 PPPRFAIIAGF
+49 
-60 SAKCTHSRIHAMITL
+60 MITIT
-75 SNLRLQRG
+75 NLRLQRG

-94 IDIGQR
+94 VDIGQR

-122 HDDAGDVS
+122 HGDAGDVS
-130 IPANWV
+130 IPSNWV

-145 ETEVSA
+145 ETEMSA
-151 LSYVLAGDDEL
+151 LDYVLEGDEEL
-162 SRLNAELAQAEH
+162 MRLKAELKIAEEQ
-174 INDGVA
+174 NDGVA
-180 MAHCHTELARI
+180 IAHCHSEWARI
-191 EAYSAPARAAQLLNG
+191 DAYSAPARAGQLLNG
-206 LGFAQNLQ
+206 LGFAQSLQ
-214 DNPVNSFS
+214 GNPVNSFS

-237 RSDLLLLDE
+237 RSELLLLDE

-278 FLDALCTHI
+278 FLDTLCTHI
-287 IEVAQQTLTL
+287 IEVAQQTLTS

-314 QQQAQYVQQQRHIS
+314 QQQALYAQQQRHIA

-334 NRFRAQA
+334 DRFRAKA

-375 LNDLPNPLM
+375 LHDLPNPLM
-384 QTDGVRLGYGDKILL
+384 QTDGIQLGYGDKTLL

-435 ISGSITSAQ
+435 LSGSITTAQ

-466 WHMQRLAPLEN
+466 WHMQRLAPNEN
-477 VQLLRNFLGGFHFQ
+477 VQVLRNFLGGFHFQ
-491 GDRVGESIENFSGGE
+491 GDRVIESITNFSGGE

-570 VADGAVRP
+570 VANGTVKP
-578 FEGDLDDYRAWCA
+578 FDGDLEDYRAWCA
-591 KSWQLFKQS
+591 KSWQLYQHDKNQANAQEPLAESQS
-600 ANDDAGSDA
+600 N
-609 SEVVNKKEARQQAA
+609 VNKREARQQAT
-623 QLRTALNAA
+623 QNRIALANA
-632 QKPLKQKLNTLEKS
+632 QKPLKQQLAKLEKTLHS
-646 LQQAQT
+646 AQT
-652 EQTTVQAWLASEA
+652 EHSELQNWLASES
-665 AYGAEHKDQLAQ
+665 AYAPEHKDSLAEK
-677 SVRRSSE
+677 VRRTSE
-684 LSAQIEQL
+684 LSAQIEAL
-692 EEQWLMLHEE
+692 EEEWLLLHEQ
-702 LEAIELQLT
+702 LEAIENEMSA
-711 QTQ
+711 

>member
-1 MKHPTARWCVG
+1 
-12 CDAKKNRANC
+12 
-22 ARCDI
+22 
-27 VPQCGS
+27 
-33 LGAWG
+33 
-38 VRKHRL
+38 
-44 ALSPC
+44 
-49 PPPRFAIIAGF
+49 
-60 SAKCTHSRIHAMITL
+60 MITI

-100 VGVIGRNGTGKS
+100 VGIIGRNGTGKS

-122 HDDAGDVS
+122 HADSGDAT
-130 IPANWV
+130 IPTHWV
-136 IAHVAQEMP
+136 LAHVAQEMP
-145 ETEVSA
+145 ETDESA
-151 LSYVLAGDDEL
+151 LDYVLAGDAEL
-162 SRLNAELAQAEH
+162 VELNAELARAEQAD
-174 INDGVA
+174 DGTQI
-180 MAHCHTELARI
+180 AHCHAELARI
-191 EAYSAPARAAQLLNG
+191 DAYSAPARAAQLLNG

-214 DNPVNSFS
+214 SNPVSSFS

-278 FLDALCTHI
+278 FLDALCTHT
-287 IEVAQQTLTL
+287 IEVAQQTLTS
-297 YKGNYTQFERI
+297 YKGNYTQFEHI
-308 RGERLA
+308 RAERLL
-314 QQQAQYVQQQRHIS
+314 QQQAQYAQQQRHIS

-334 NRFRAQA
+334 DRFRAKA

-348 SRIKALDRLELV
+348 SRIKALDRLELI
-360 AAAHLDSP
+360 APAHLDSP

-384 QTDGVRLGYGDKILL
+384 QTDGISLGYGDKTLL
-399 DKVAFSIQSHDR
+399 HKVAFSIQSHDR

-435 ISGSITSAQ
+435 LSGTITSAQ

-466 WHMQRLAPLEN
+466 WHMQKLAPDEN
-477 VQLLRNFLGGFHFQ
+477 GQILRNYLGGFHFQ
-491 GDRVGESIENFSGGE
+491 GERVTESIRDFSGGE

-570 VADGAVRP
+570 VADGTVKP

-591 KSWQLFKQS
+591 QSWQLFKQS
-600 ANDDAGSDA
+600 THDKKPDPNNEKGEGES
-609 SEVVNKKEARQQAA
+609 SQNKKEARQQAA
-623 QLRTALNAA
+623 QRRNMLNAA
-632 QKPLKQKLNTLEKS
+632 QKPLKQKLEKLEKQ
-646 LQQAQT
+646 LEAAQT
-652 EQTTVQAWLASEA
+652 ENTELQTWLASEA
-665 AYGAEHKDQLAQ
+665 AYAPEQKDQLATA
-677 SVRRSSE
+677 VRRNSE
-684 LSAQIEQL
+684 LTAQIADL
-692 EEQWLMLHEE
+692 EEQWLELHEE
-702 LEAIELQLT
+702 LETIERELELS
-711 QTQ
+711 

>member
-1 MKHPTARWCVG
+1 
-12 CDAKKNRANC
+12 
-22 ARCDI
+22 
-27 VPQCGS
+27 
-33 LGAWG
+33 
-38 VRKHRL
+38 
-44 ALSPC
+44 
-49 PPPRFAIIAGF
+49 
-60 SAKCTHSRIHAMITL
+60 MITIT
-75 SNLRLQRG
+75 NLRLQRG

-94 IDIGQR
+94 VDIGQR

-122 HDDAGDVS
+122 HGDAGDVS
-130 IPANWV
+130 IPSNWV

-145 ETEVSA
+145 ETEMSA
-151 LSYVLAGDDEL
+151 LDYVLEGDEEL
-162 SRLNAELAQAEH
+162 MRLKAELKIAEEQ
-174 INDGVA
+174 NDGVA
-180 MAHCHTELARI
+180 IAHCHSEWARI
-191 EAYSAPARAAQLLNG
+191 DAYSAPARAGQLLNG
-206 LGFAQNLQ
+206 LGFAQSLQ
-214 DNPVNSFS
+214 GNPVNSFS

-278 FLDALCTHI
+278 FLDTLCTHI
-287 IEVAQQTLTL
+287 IEVAQQTLTS

-314 QQQAQYVQQQRHIS
+314 QQQALYAQQQRHIA

-334 NRFRAQA
+334 DRFRAKA

-375 LNDLPNPLM
+375 LHDLPNPLM
-384 QTDGVRLGYGDKILL
+384 QTDGIQLGYGDKTLL

-435 ISGSITSAQ
+435 LSGNITTAQ

-466 WHMQRLAPLEN
+466 WHMQRLAPNEN
-477 VQLLRNFLGGFHFQ
+477 VQVLRNFLGGFHFQ
-491 GDRVGESIENFSGGE
+491 GDRVIERITNFSGGE

-570 VADGAVRP
+570 VANGTVKP
-578 FEGDLDDYRAWCA
+578 FDGDLEDYRAWCA
-591 KSWQLFKQS
+591 KSWQLYQHDKNQANAQESLAESQS
-600 ANDDAGSDA
+600 N
-609 SEVVNKKEARQQAA
+609 VNKREARQQAT
-623 QLRTALNAA
+623 QNRIALANA
-632 QKPLKQKLNTLEKS
+632 QKPLKQQLAKLEKTLHS
-646 LQQAQT
+646 AQT
-652 EQTTVQAWLASEA
+652 EHSELQNWLASES
-665 AYGAEHKDQLAQ
+665 AYAPEHKDSLAEK
-677 SVRRSSE
+677 VRRTSE
-684 LSAQIEQL
+684 LSAQIEAL
-692 EEQWLMLHEE
+692 EEEWLLLHEQ
-702 LEAIELQLT
+702 LEAIENEMSA
-711 QTQ
+711 

>member
-1 MKHPTARWCVG
+1 
-12 CDAKKNRANC
+12 
-22 ARCDI
+22 
-27 VPQCGS
+27 
-33 LGAWG
+33 
-38 VRKHRL
+38 
-44 ALSPC
+44 
-49 PPPRFAIIAGF
+49 
-60 SAKCTHSRIHAMITL
+60 MITI

-83 QKVLLESANAR
+83 QKVLLENANAR

-100 VGVIGRNGTGKS
+100 VGIIGRNGTGKS

-122 HDDAGDVS
+122 HADAGDVV
-130 IPANWV
+130 IPAHWV
-136 IAHVAQEMP
+136 LAHVAQEMP
-145 ETEVSA
+145 ETDESA
-151 LSYVLAGDDEL
+151 LDYVLAGDGEL
-162 SRLNAELAQAEH
+162 VELNVELARAEQAD
-174 INDGVA
+174 DGTQI
-180 MAHCHTELARI
+180 AHCHAELARI
-191 EAYSAPARAAQLLNG
+191 DAYSAPARAAQLLNG

-214 DNPVNSFS
+214 SNPVRAFS

-278 FLDALCTHI
+278 FLDALCTHT
-287 IEVAQQTLTL
+287 IEVAQQTLTS
-297 YKGNYTQFERI
+297 YKGNYTQFERT
-308 RGERLA
+308 RAERML
-314 QQQAQYVQQQRHIS
+314 QQQAQYAQQQRHIA

-334 NRFRAQA
+334 DRFRAKA

-348 SRIKALDRLELV
+348 SRIKALDRLELI
-360 AAAHLDSP
+360 APAHLDSP

-384 QTDGVRLGYGDKILL
+384 QTDGISLGYGDQTLL
-399 DKVAFSIQSHDR
+399 HKVAFSIQSHDR

-435 ISGSITSAQ
+435 LTGTITTAQ

-466 WHMQRLAPLEN
+466 WHMQKLAPDEN
-477 VQLLRNFLGGFHFQ
+477 WQILRNYLGGFHFQ
-491 GDRVGESIENFSGGE
+491 GERVTESIRDFSGGE

-530 HLDLDMRHALTVALQ
+530 HLDLDMRHALTIALQ

-570 VADGAVRP
+570 VADGTVKP

-591 KSWQLFKQS
+591 QSWQLFKQS
-600 ANDDAGSDA
+600 THDKKNDPN
-609 SEVVNKKEARQQAA
+609 SENTENESSQNKKEARQQAA
-623 QLRTALNAA
+623 QRRNALNAA
-632 QKPLKQKLNTLEKS
+632 QKPLKQKLAKLEKQ
-646 LQQAQT
+646 LETAQT
-652 EQTTVQAWLASEA
+652 ENSELQNWLASEA
-665 AYGAEHKDQLAQ
+665 AYAPEQKDPLATA
-677 SVRRSSE
+677 VRRNSE
-684 LSAQIEQL
+684 LTAQIAEL
-692 EEQWLMLHEE
+692 EEQWLELHEE
-702 LEAIELQLT
+702 LETIEQALELS
-711 QTQ
+711 

>member
-1 MKHPTARWCVG
+1 
-12 CDAKKNRANC
+12 
-22 ARCDI
+22 
-27 VPQCGS
+27 
-33 LGAWG
+33 
-38 VRKHRL
+38 
-44 ALSPC
+44 
-49 PPPRFAIIAGF
+49 
-60 SAKCTHSRIHAMITL
+60 MITIT
-75 SNLRLQRG
+75 NLRLQRG

-94 IDIGQR
+94 VDIGQR

-122 HDDAGDVS
+122 HGDAGDVS
-130 IPANWV
+130 IPSNWV

-145 ETEVSA
+145 ETEMSA
-151 LSYVLAGDDEL
+151 LDYVLEGDEEL
-162 SRLNAELAQAEH
+162 MRLKAELKIAEEQ
-174 INDGVA
+174 NDGVA
-180 MAHCHTELARI
+180 IAHCHSELARI
-191 EAYSAPARAAQLLNG
+191 DAYSAPARAGQLLNG
-206 LGFAQNLQ
+206 LGFAQSLQ
-214 DNPVNSFS
+214 GNPVNSFS

-278 FLDALCTHI
+278 FLDTLCTHI
-287 IEVAQQTLTL
+287 IEVAQQTLTS

-314 QQQAQYVQQQRHIS
+314 QQQALYAQQQRHIA

-334 NRFRAQA
+334 DRFRAKA

-375 LNDLPNPLM
+375 LHDLPNPLM
-384 QTDGVRLGYGDKILL
+384 QTDGIQLGYGDKTLL

-435 ISGSITSAQ
+435 LSGSITTAQ

-466 WHMQRLAPLEN
+466 WHMQRLAPNEN
-477 VQLLRNFLGGFHFQ
+477 VQVLRNFLGGFHFQ
-491 GDRVGESIENFSGGE
+491 GDRVIERITNFSGGE

-570 VADGAVRP
+570 VANGTVKP
-578 FEGDLDDYRAWCA
+578 FDGDLEDYRAWCA
-591 KSWQLFKQS
+591 KSWQLYQHDKNQANAQESLAESQS
-600 ANDDAGSDA
+600 N
-609 SEVVNKKEARQQAA
+609 VNKREARQQAT
-623 QLRTALNAA
+623 QNRIALANA
-632 QKPLKQKLNTLEKS
+632 QKPLKQQLAKLEKTLHS
-646 LQQAQT
+646 AQT
-652 EQTTVQAWLASEA
+652 EHSELQNWLASES
-665 AYGAEHKDQLAQ
+665 AYAPEHKDSLAEK
-677 SVRRSSE
+677 VRRTSE
-684 LSAQIEQL
+684 LTAQIEAL
-692 EEQWLMLHEE
+692 EEEWLLLHEQ
-702 LEAIELQLT
+702 LEAIENEMSA
-711 QTQ
+711 

>member
-1 MKHPTARWCVG
+1 
-12 CDAKKNRANC
+12 
-22 ARCDI
+22 
-27 VPQCGS
+27 
-33 LGAWG
+33 
-38 VRKHRL
+38 
-44 ALSPC
+44 
-49 PPPRFAIIAGF
+49 
-60 SAKCTHSRIHAMITL
+60 MITI

-83 QKVLLESANAR
+83 QKVLLENANAR

-100 VGVIGRNGTGKS
+100 VGIIGRNGTGKS

-122 HDDAGDVS
+122 HADAGDVV
-130 IPANWV
+130 IPAHWV
-136 IAHVAQEMP
+136 LAHVAQEMP
-145 ETEVSA
+145 ETDESA
-151 LSYVLAGDDEL
+151 LDYVLAGDAEL
-162 SRLNAELAQAEH
+162 VELNAELTRAEQAD
-174 INDGVA
+174 DGTQI
-180 MAHCHTELARI
+180 AHCHAELARI
-191 EAYSAPARAAQLLNG
+191 DAYSAPARAAQLLNG

-214 DNPVNSFS
+214 SNPVSSFS

-278 FLDALCTHI
+278 FLDALCTHT
-287 IEVAQQTLTL
+287 IEVAQQTLTS
-297 YKGNYTQFERI
+297 YKGNYTQFERT
-308 RGERLA
+308 RAERLL
-314 QQQAQYVQQQRHIS
+314 QQQAQYAQQQRHIA

-334 NRFRAQA
+334 DRFRAKA

-348 SRIKALDRLELV
+348 SRIKALDRLELI
-360 AAAHLDSP
+360 APAHLDSP

-384 QTDGVRLGYGDKILL
+384 QTDGISLGYGDKTLL
-399 DKVAFSIQSHDR
+399 HKVAFSIQSHDR

-435 ISGSITSAQ
+435 LTGTITTAQ

-466 WHMQRLAPLEN
+466 WHMQKLAPDEN
-477 VQLLRNFLGGFHFQ
+477 WQILRNYLGGFHFQ
-491 GDRVGESIENFSGGE
+491 GERVTESIRDFSGGE

-570 VADGAVRP
+570 VADGTVKP

-591 KSWQLFKQS
+591 QSWQLFKQS
-600 ANDDAGSDA
+600 THDKKTDPN
-609 SEVVNKKEARQQAA
+609 SENTEGEYSQNKKEARQQAA
-623 QLRTALNAA
+623 QRRNALNAA
-632 QKPLKQKLNTLEKS
+632 QKPLKQKLDKLEKQ
-646 LQQAQT
+646 LEAAQT
-652 EQTTVQAWLASEA
+652 ENTELQTWLASEA
-665 AYGAEHKDQLAQ
+665 AYAPEQKDQLATA
-677 SVRRSSE
+677 VRRNSE
-684 LSAQIEQL
+684 LTAQIADL
-692 EEQWLMLHEE
+692 EEQWLELHEE
-702 LEAIELQLT
+702 LETIERELELS
-711 QTQ
+711 

>member
-1 MKHPTARWCVG
+1 
-12 CDAKKNRANC
+12 
-22 ARCDI
+22 
-27 VPQCGS
+27 
-33 LGAWG
+33 
-38 VRKHRL
+38 
-44 ALSPC
+44 
-49 PPPRFAIIAGF
+49 
-60 SAKCTHSRIHAMITL
+60 
-75 SNLRLQRG
+75 
-83 QKVLLESANAR
+83 
-94 IDIGQR
+94 
-100 VGVIGRNGTGKS
+100 
-112 SLFALLRGEL
+112 LFALLRGEL
-122 HDDAGDVS
+122 HGDAGDVS
-130 IPANWV
+130 IPSNWV

-145 ETEVSA
+145 ETEMSA
-151 LSYVLAGDDEL
+151 LDYVLEGDEEL
-162 SRLNAELAQAEH
+162 MRLKAELKIAEEQ
-174 INDGVA
+174 NDGVA
-180 MAHCHTELARI
+180 IAHCHSELARI
-191 EAYSAPARAAQLLNG
+191 DAYSAPARAGQLLNG
-206 LGFAQNLQ
+206 LGFAQSLQ
-214 DNPVNSFS
+214 GNPVNSFS

-278 FLDALCTHI
+278 FLDTLCTHI
-287 IEVAQQTLTL
+287 IEVAQQTLTS

-314 QQQAQYVQQQRHIS
+314 QQQALYAQQQRHIA

-334 NRFRAQA
+334 DRFRAKA

-360 AAAHLDSP
+360 ATAHLDSP

-375 LNDLPNPLM
+375 LHDLPNPLM
-384 QTDGVRLGYGDKILL
+384 QTDGIQLGYGDKTLL

-435 ISGSITSAQ
+435 LSGNITTAQ

-466 WHMQRLAPLEN
+466 WHMQRLAPNEN
-477 VQLLRNFLGGFHFQ
+477 VQVLRNFLGGFHFQ
-491 GDRVGESIENFSGGE
+491 GDRVIERITNFSGGE

-570 VADGAVRP
+570 VANGTVKP
-578 FEGDLDDYRAWCA
+578 FDGDLEDYRAWCA
-591 KSWQLFKQS
+591 KSWQLYQHDKNQANAQESLAESQS
-600 ANDDAGSDA
+600 N
-609 SEVVNKKEARQQAA
+609 VNKREARQQAT
-623 QLRTALNAA
+623 QNRIALANA
-632 QKPLKQKLNTLEKS
+632 QKPLKQQLAKLEKTLHS
-646 LQQAQT
+646 AQT
-652 EQTTVQAWLASEA
+652 EHSELQNWLASES
-665 AYGAEHKDQLAQ
+665 AYAPEHKDSLAEK
-677 SVRRSSE
+677 VRRTSE
-684 LSAQIEQL
+684 LSAQIEAL
-692 EEQWLMLHEE
+692 EEEWLLLHEQ
-702 LEAIELQLT
+702 LEAIENEMSA
-711 QTQ
+711 

>member
-1 MKHPTARWCVG
+1 
-12 CDAKKNRANC
+12 
-22 ARCDI
+22 
-27 VPQCGS
+27 
-33 LGAWG
+33 
-38 VRKHRL
+38 
-44 ALSPC
+44 
-49 PPPRFAIIAGF
+49 
-60 SAKCTHSRIHAMITL
+60 MITIT
-75 SNLRLQRG
+75 NLRLQRG

-94 IDIGQR
+94 VDIGQR

-122 HDDAGDVS
+122 HGDAGDVS
-130 IPANWV
+130 IPSNWV

-145 ETEVSA
+145 ETEMSA
-151 LSYVLAGDDEL
+151 LDYVLEGDEEL
-162 SRLNAELAQAEH
+162 MRLKAELKIAEEQ
-174 INDGVA
+174 NDGVA
-180 MAHCHTELARI
+180 IAHCHSELARI
-191 EAYSAPARAAQLLNG
+191 DAYSAPARAGQLLNG
-206 LGFAQNLQ
+206 LGFAQSLQ
-214 DNPVNSFS
+214 GNPVNSFS

-278 FLDALCTHI
+278 FLDTLCTHI
-287 IEVAQQTLTL
+287 IEVAQQTLTS

-314 QQQAQYVQQQRHIS
+314 QQQALYAQQQRHIA

-334 NRFRAQA
+334 DRFRAKA

-360 AAAHLDSP
+360 ATAHLDSP

-375 LNDLPNPLM
+375 LHDLPNPLM
-384 QTDGVRLGYGDKILL
+384 QTDGIQLGYGDKTLL

-435 ISGSITSAQ
+435 LSGNITTAQ

-466 WHMQRLAPLEN
+466 WHMQRLAPNEN
-477 VQLLRNFLGGFHFQ
+477 VQVLRNFLGGFHFQ
-491 GDRVGESIENFSGGE
+491 GDRVIERITNFSGGE

-570 VADGAVRP
+570 VANGTVKP
-578 FEGDLDDYRAWCA
+578 FDGDLEDYRAWCA
-591 KSWQLFKQS
+591 KSWQLYQHDKNQANAQESLAESQS
-600 ANDDAGSDA
+600 N
-609 SEVVNKKEARQQAA
+609 VNKREARQQAT
-623 QLRTALNAA
+623 QNRIALANA
-632 QKPLKQKLNTLEKS
+632 QKPLKQQLAKLEKTLHS
-646 LQQAQT
+646 AQT
-652 EQTTVQAWLASEA
+652 EHSELQNWLASES
-665 AYGAEHKDQLAQ
+665 AYAPEHKDSLAEK
-677 SVRRSSE
+677 VRRTSE
-684 LSAQIEQL
+684 LSAQIEAL
-692 EEQWLMLHEE
+692 EEEWLLLHEQ
-702 LEAIELQLT
+702 LEAIENEMSA
-711 QTQ
+711 

>member
-1 MKHPTARWCVG
+1 
-12 CDAKKNRANC
+12 
-22 ARCDI
+22 
-27 VPQCGS
+27 
-33 LGAWG
+33 
-38 VRKHRL
+38 
-44 ALSPC
+44 
-49 PPPRFAIIAGF
+49 
-60 SAKCTHSRIHAMITL
+60 MITIT
-75 SNLRLQRG
+75 NLRLQRG

-94 IDIGQR
+94 VDIGQR

-122 HDDAGDVS
+122 HGDAGDVS
-130 IPANWV
+130 IPSNWV

-145 ETEVSA
+145 ETEMSA
-151 LSYVLAGDDEL
+151 LDYVLEGDEEL
-162 SRLNAELAQAEH
+162 MRLKAELKIAEEQ
-174 INDGVA
+174 NDGVA
-180 MAHCHTELARI
+180 IAHCHSELARI
-191 EAYSAPARAAQLLNG
+191 DAYSAPARAGQLLNG
-206 LGFAQNLQ
+206 LGFAQSLQ
-214 DNPVNSFS
+214 GNPVNSFS

-278 FLDALCTHI
+278 FLDTLCTHI
-287 IEVAQQTLTL
+287 IEVAQQTLTS

-314 QQQAQYVQQQRHIS
+314 QQQALYAQQQRHIA

-334 NRFRAQA
+334 DRFRAKA

-375 LNDLPNPLM
+375 LHDLPNHLM
-384 QTDGVRLGYGDKILL
+384 QTDGIQLGYGDKTLL

-435 ISGSITSAQ
+435 LSGSITTAQ

-466 WHMQRLAPLEN
+466 WHMQRLAPNEN
-477 VQLLRNFLGGFHFQ
+477 VQVLRNFLGGFHFQ
-491 GDRVGESIENFSGGE
+491 GDRVIERITNFSGGE

-570 VADGAVRP
+570 VANGTVKP
-578 FEGDLDDYRAWCA
+578 FDGDLEDYRAWCA
-591 KSWQLFKQS
+591 KSWQLYQHDKNQANAQESLAESQS
-600 ANDDAGSDA
+600 N
-609 SEVVNKKEARQQAA
+609 VNKREARQQAT
-623 QLRTALNAA
+623 QNRIALANA
-632 QKPLKQKLNTLEKS
+632 QKPLKQQLAKLEKTLHS
-646 LQQAQT
+646 AQT
-652 EQTTVQAWLASEA
+652 EHSELQNWLASES
-665 AYGAEHKDQLAQ
+665 AYAPEHKDSLAEK
-677 SVRRSSE
+677 VRRTSE
-684 LSAQIEQL
+684 LSAQIEAL
-692 EEQWLMLHEE
+692 EEEWLLLHEQ
-702 LEAIELQLT
+702 LEAIENEMSA
-711 QTQ
+711 